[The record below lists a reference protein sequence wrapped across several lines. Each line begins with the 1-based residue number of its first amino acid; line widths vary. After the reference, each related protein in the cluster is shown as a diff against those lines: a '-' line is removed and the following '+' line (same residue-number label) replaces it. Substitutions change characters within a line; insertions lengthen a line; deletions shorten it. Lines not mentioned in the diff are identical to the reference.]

1 MIETKSLEINVEE
14 LMRNIRQEVLKRNN
28 QLNQSVVTLENAL
41 PSTTIKPNESSIA
54 QKPDYNLADFLDY
67 EDEDF
72 IRNAYR
78 GILRREPDEAG
89 YSSSLSLLRNN
100 PASKV
105 AILTNLRFSAEGKAR
120 AVSVQGLLKIY
131 LDQHN
136 QQGIKSQLRMEPLL
150 ISEAEKINLRCIDK
164 PETLV
169 MGEQYLIK
177 VSLFNG
183 SNRILSSTAPHPIN
197 LSYLW
202 EAAENGENGVYE
214 GLRTKLNSPCL
225 ISSET
230 KYEITVKVPDFVGD
244 HVLKIV
250 AVQEGVR
257 WHNVTE
263 QATLRVYISEHST
276 PLLVISTNE
285 SK

>member
-1 MIETKSLEINVEE
+1 MIETKSPEINVEE
-14 LMRNIRQEVLKRNN
+14 LMRNIRQEVLKRKN
-28 QLNQSVVTLENAL
+28 QFIQSVVTPENAL
-41 PSTTIKPNESSIA
+41 PSTAIKPTESPIA
-54 QKPDYNLADFLDY
+54 QKADYNLVDFLDY
-67 EDEDF
+67 EDDDF

-89 YSSSLSLLRNN
+89 YSSSLSQLRNN
-100 PASKV
+100 PTSKV

-120 AVSVQGLLKIY
+120 AVPVQGLLKLY

-136 QQGIKSQLRMEPLL
+136 EQGIKNQLRMEPLL

-177 VSLFNG
+177 ASLFNG

-214 GLRTKLNSPCL
+214 GLRTALNRPCL
-225 ISSET
+225 ISSDTE
-230 KYEITVKVPDFVGD
+230 YQITVKVPYFVGD

-257 WHNVTE
+257 WHNATE
-263 QATLRVYISEHST
+263 QATLRVNVTQYST
-276 PLLVISTNE
+276 PLPLIPTNE
-285 SK
+285 